1 MCQLTRLRKLL
12 FVCLMWSS
20 VVVSASAADSVVR
33 LSADIG
39 PRPVAEA
46 LAAFGRQTGLQLI
59 YVSTIAETQQSKGA
73 RARLTASEALT
84 QLLDGTGLA
93 FEFLN
98 ARTVRIFAAPVVVP
112 TLTAAS
118 SATPHSER
126 RGSSN
131 VLGLEEV
138 VITATRGQQPLIRV
152 PMDIK
157 VWTEEALEVSG
168 IQGMA
173 QLGALTPDVGFAFS
187 PGLGADAYT
196 HLDIRGVTN
205 QWGATV
211 GVYLDDTPI
220 PPARAATYLL
230 SFPLTFDL
238 ERVEILAGPQT
249 VLLGDHTQ
257 AGALRFIP
265 TQPSLTTS
273 TGLFRAE
280 WGTTEYGGPSYEAG
294 AALGGPLVTDV
305 LGFRLTG
312 WYREDGGYVDRVD
325 PVTGV
330 TVDANANRSFSEL
343 VRGALTFAPTAAVQ
357 ITPSLTYQSIRV
369 RDTSTFDS
377 SLSNPGSGV
386 FKNPS
391 PVQQPFEET
400 YYLASVKLT
409 ARLRAGDLS
418 AVAGYFDQ
426 TGGAMVWTQFDLPPT
441 TTGYFGLQQRVYSAD
456 VRLSSH
462 DPDAALT
469 WTTGLFFDGEHAHYP
484 YWPDGVYSDTAV
496 TDQSRLE
503 AFGQIAGKL
512 TQRLTATAGVRVGH
526 SNLQYSDNVLPPVQG
541 ETSETWYAPRLG
553 LSWQADEEDL
563 VYLTVAKGHGSPT
576 FVPVN
581 TPLPTPT
588 PADALWSYEIGS
600 KHELLD
606 GRLHLEADIFHIDWD
621 NGPPNPSFA
630 GGGEHNTAPGKAV
643 SNGFDLTLRALVTQ
657 ETKVAVDIAY
667 TDAHVTQ
674 TTTFDGQLYAR
685 AGDSLPVAPWNV
697 TASIERDF
705 PIRSNLTASL
715 RVEDAFRSTPGSTYL
730 DDPASNYYFG
740 SQKDPSANVLNVRA
754 ALKSSSFE
762 AAVFLRNALN
772 SHPLMHGLANGVDNV
787 GAPTQVVTLAPRTL
801 SVSGTWRF

>member
-1 MCQLTRLRKLL
+1 MSGLRRLRKLL
-12 FVCLMWSS
+12 LVFLMGSS
-20 VVVSASAADSVVR
+20 VVASARGADSVVR

-59 YVSTIAETQQSKGA
+59 YVSTIAEAEQSKGA
-73 RARLTASEALT
+73 RAGLTAFEALT

-98 ARTVRIFAAPVVVP
+98 DRTVRIFPAPVVVP

-118 SATPHSER
+118 LAPPRTER
-126 RGSSN
+126 RGGSN
-131 VLGLEEV
+131 VVGLDEL

-157 VWTEEALEVSG
+157 VWTADAMEVSD
-168 IQGMA
+168 IRGMA
-173 QLGALTPDVGFAFS
+173 QLGALTPNVGYAFS
-187 PGLGADAYT
+187 PAVSGDGYT

-205 QWGATV
+205 LWGATT
-211 GVYLDDTPI
+211 GVFLGGTPI

-238 ERVEILAGPQT
+238 ERVEILAGAQT
-249 VLLGDHTQ
+249 VLLGDHTP
-257 AGALRFIP
+257 AGAIRFIP

-294 AALGGPLVTDV
+294 AAVGGPLVRDAV
-305 LGFRLTG
+305 GFRITG

-325 PVTGV
+325 PATGV
-330 TVDANANRSFSEL
+330 TLDANANRSFSEL
-343 VRGALTFAPTAAVQ
+343 FRGALTFAPTAAVQ
-357 ITPSLTYQSIRV
+357 VTPSLTYQSIRV

-377 SLSNPGSGV
+377 SLSNPASGL
-386 FKNPS
+386 FRNPS
-391 PVQQPFEET
+391 PVQQPFEDT

-409 ARLRAGDLS
+409 ARLRAGDFS

-426 TGGAMVWTQFDLPPT
+426 TASAMMWTQFSLPPT
-441 TTGYFGLQQRVYSAD
+441 TTGFFGLQQRVYSAD
-456 VRLSSH
+456 MRMSSD

-469 WTTGLFFDGEHAHYP
+469 WTTGLFLTGEHAHHP
-484 YWPDGVYSDTAV
+484 EWFDGVYSDTAV

-526 SNLQYSDNVLPPVQG
+526 SDLHYSDNILPPVQG
-541 ETSETWYAPRLG
+541 ETSETWYAPRFG
-553 LSWQADEEDL
+553 LSWQAEEEDL
-563 VYLTVAKGHGSPT
+563 LYLTVAKGYGSPG
-576 FVPVN
+576 FVVI
-581 TPLPTPT
+581 TSALPAPT

-600 KHELLD
+600 KHELLN
-606 GRLHLEADIFHIDWD
+606 GRLHLEANVFHIEWD
-621 NGPPNPSFA
+621 NGPPNPSFE
-630 GGGEHNTAPGKAV
+630 GGEHVAVPGRAV
-643 SNGFDLTLRALVTQ
+643 SNGLGLTLQAWVTQ
-657 ETKVAVDIAY
+657 QTKLALDVAY

-674 TTTFDGQLYAR
+674 TSTLDGQLWVR
-685 AGDSLPVAPWNV
+685 AGTSLPVSPWNV
-697 TASIERDF
+697 TASIVRDF
-705 PIRSNLTASL
+705 PIRNNLTASL

-730 DDPASNYYFG
+730 NDPASVPLFISPG
-740 SQKDPSANVLNVRA
+740 VDPSANVLNVRA
-754 ALKSSSFE
+754 ALKSSDFE
-762 AAVFLRNALN
+762 TAVFLRNALN
-772 SHPLMHGLANGVDNV
+772 SHPIMYGLANGADNI
-787 GAPTQVVTLAPRTL
+787 GTATQAFTLVPRTL

>member
-1 MCQLTRLRKLL
+1 VWAGVHGLPARGAETA
-12 FVCLMWSS
+12 
-20 VVVSASAADSVVR
+20 AS
-33 LSADIG
+33 LSADIS
-39 PRPVAEA
+39 PRPVSEALEA
-46 LAAFGRQTGLQLI
+46 LARQTGLHLV
-59 YVSTIAETQQSKGA
+59 YVSSVAERLQSKSAPAG
-73 RARLTASEALT
+73 LPASAALT
-84 QLLDGTGLA
+84 QLLEGTGLT

-98 ARTVRIFAAPVVVP
+98 ASTVRIFPAP
-112 TLTAAS
+112 
-118 SATPHSER
+118 PHTER
-126 RGSSN
+126 RGNSN
-131 VLGLEEV
+131 VLGLDEV
-138 VITATRGQQPLIRV
+138 VVTATRGQQPLIRV

-157 VWTEEALEVSG
+157 VWTEDAMEVSD
-168 IQGMA
+168 IRGMA

-187 PGLGADAYT
+187 PGLGADGYT

-205 QWGATV
+205 QWGATT
-211 GVYLDDTPI
+211 GVYLDDTQI

-257 AGALRFIP
+257 AGAIRFIP

-294 AALGGPLVTDV
+294 AAVGGPLVTDV
-305 LGFRLTG
+305 LGFRITG

-325 PVTGV
+325 PATGV

-357 ITPSLTYQSIRV
+357 VTPSLTYQSIRV

-391 PVQQPFEET
+391 PAQQPFEET

-409 ARLRAGDLS
+409 ARMRAGDLS

-426 TGGAMVWTQFDLPPT
+426 TGSLTDWTQFSFPGT

-462 DPDAALT
+462 DPVGALT
-469 WTTGLFFDGEHAHYP
+469 WTSGLFFAGEHAHHP

-526 SNLQYSDNVLPPVQG
+526 SNLHYSDDVLPPVQG
-541 ETSETWYAPRLG
+541 ETSDTWYAPRLG
-553 LSWQADEEDL
+553 LSWQADGENL
-563 VYLTVAKGHGSPT
+563 VYLTVAKGYGSPGFIPLNST
-576 FVPVN
+576 S
-581 TPLPTPT
+581 TPS
-588 PADALWSYEIGS
+588 DALWSYEIGS
-600 KHELLD
+600 KHELLN
-606 GRLHLEADIFHIDWD
+606 GRLHLEANLFHIEWD
-621 NGPPNPSFA
+621 NGPPNPSSSS
-630 GGGEHNTAPGKAV
+630 GEQQAVPGRAV
-643 SNGFDLTLRALVTQ
+643 SNGFDLTLQALVTQ
-657 ETKVAVDIAY
+657 QTKVAVEIAY

-674 TTTFDGQLYAR
+674 TTTLDGQLYAR
-685 AGDSLPVAPWNV
+685 AGDSLPVSPWSV

-730 DDPASNYYFG
+730 DNPASFYYFG
-740 SQKDPSANVLNVRA
+740 GGQKDPSANGLNARA
-754 ALKSSSFE
+754 ALNSSGFE

-772 SHPLMHGLANGVDNV
+772 SHPLMYGLANGADNI
-787 GAPTQVVTLAPRTL
+787 GTTTQVFTLVPRTL
-801 SVSGTWRF
+801 SVSGTWRY